1 MIDSPNLMTPSGWRA
16 HLRAFAAE
24 CDASAAEEQGERIRE
39 AWLLLAAAPAILH
52 GSLAGNLPPS
62 DAIEAMIEAEAF
74 ESAALS
80 LIAPDMGFLLSRGGN
95 GLAIASVVL
104 PGGEEDHTSSGA
116 SPALALLGALALAL
130 LGGEQTAAQR
140 DRLGGP
146 AAGVRLN

>member
-1 MIDSPNLMTPSGWRA
+1 MSDSPFPMSRSGWRA
-16 HLRAFAAE
+16 HLRALAAE
-24 CDASAAEEQGERIRE
+24 CDASAIEEQGERIRD
-39 AWLLLAAAPAILH
+39 AWQLLASAPQA
-52 GSLAGNLPPS
+52 SSDAQSFSLPPS

-80 LIAPDMGFLLSRGGN
+80 LISADMGFLLSRGGN

-104 PGGEEDHTSSGA
+104 PGGEEDHTASGA

-130 LGGEQTAAQR
+130 LGGEPATAQR

-146 AAGVRLN
+146 AAGARLN